1 MKIVLTKAEVHQIV
15 QEHFNLRKEI
25 GFDLVDAE
33 LWSDSNSDE
42 SSEQRKKR
50 LYQWYEAEKL
60 NGGNYAERVAKR
72 EGITTARLRQIL
84 KVKKSQLVQKGE
96 NK

>member
-1 MKIVLTKAEVHQIV
+1 MKIVLTKEEMQKILL
-15 QEHFNLRKEI
+15 EHFNLRMEN
-25 GFDLVDAE
+25 GFNLLDAE
-33 LWSDSNSDE
+33 LWCDSNSDE

-50 LYQWYEAEKL
+50 LWQWYEAEKL

-84 KVKKSQLVQKGE
+84 KVKKRQLAQQGE